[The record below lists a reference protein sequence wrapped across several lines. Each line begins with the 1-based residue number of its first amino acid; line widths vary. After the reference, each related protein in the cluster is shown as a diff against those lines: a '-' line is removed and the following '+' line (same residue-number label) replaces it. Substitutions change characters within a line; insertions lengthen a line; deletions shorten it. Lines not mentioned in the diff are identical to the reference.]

1 MSIAGKV
8 VDVGPLPHNL
18 EAERAVLGTMLLDNT
33 TIPIVVDFLKKENF
47 YNTAHQII
55 FDAIVRLFERNSV
68 IDLTTLNDELRRTGE
83 LEKVGGTSY
92 LASLEQF
99 VLSTSNVQHH
109 ARIVYNKHKLRRL
122 IEAAHRIA
130 ESALNEEDEVE
141 RILDT
146 SEKAIFEISQDRAVR
161 DFAHISDLVVDAMEE
176 IQRRYHSKKDVTGLA
191 TGFIELDQ
199 LTCGLQR
206 ADLIIIAGR
215 PSVGKT
221 AFGLNIALEAAIG
234 IYEKKEPQDRKPVGI
249 FSLEMSSQQINHRF
263 LCSLAHVSGNRVRTG
278 YVSSVELKRL
288 SERVKLLSDAPI
300 YIDDTPGISILEVRA
315 KARRLMAQRPDLALI
330 IVDYLQL
337 MRGSGKSE
345 NRQQEVAEISRS
357 LKGLARE
364 LNVPLI
370 AVSQLSRMIEHRRG
384 KDKRPVLSDL
394 RESGAIEQDAD
405 LVVFVHRMRAPQ
417 DEEEEEEEETTRP
430 RKKPGEISEII
441 IGKQRNG
448 PLGTVKLVFFP
459 DFTMFATP
467 PRGV

>member
-1 MSIAGKV
+1 MSVAGKTT
-8 VDVGPLPHNL
+8 DVRPLPHNL
-18 EAERAVLGTMLLDNT
+18 DAERAVLGTMLLDNA
-33 TIPIVVDFLKKENF
+33 TIPIVVDLLKRENF

-55 FDAIVRLFERNSV
+55 FDGMMRLFERNV
-68 IDLTTLNDELRRTGE
+68 AIDLTTLNDELRRTGE

-122 IEAAHRIA
+122 IEAAYRIA
-130 ESALNEEDEVE
+130 ESAISEEDEVG

-146 SEKAIFEISQDRAVR
+146 SEKEIFDISQDRAVR
-161 DFAHISDLVVDAMEE
+161 DFVQISDLAVEAMEE
-176 IQRRYHSKKDVTGLA
+176 IERRYHSKKDVTGLA

-206 ADLIIIAGR
+206 SDLIIVAGR

-221 AFGLNIALEAAIG
+221 AFALNIALNAAVK
-234 IYEKKEPQDRKPVGI
+234 EKKPIGI

-263 LCSLAHVSGNRVRTG
+263 LCSLAHVSGHRVRTG

-288 SERVKLLSDAPI
+288 SERVKLLSDAPL
-300 YIDDTPGISILEVRA
+300 YIDDTPGISILELRA
-315 KARRLMAQRPDLALI
+315 KARRLMAQQRDLALI
-330 IVDYLQL
+330 IVDYMQL
-337 MRGSGKSE
+337 MRGGGRAE

-364 LNVPLI
+364 LNIPLMAI
-370 AVSQLSRMIEHRRG
+370 SQLSRMIEHRRG
-384 KDKRPVLSDL
+384 RDKRPVLSDL

-405 LVVFVHRMRAPQ
+405 VVVFVHRTKPVP
-417 DEEEEEEEETTRP
+417 EEESEEEQEEGRP
-430 RKKPGEISEII
+430 RRKPGEVAEIMVS
-441 IGKQRNG
+441 KQRNG

-467 PRGV
+467 PRNV